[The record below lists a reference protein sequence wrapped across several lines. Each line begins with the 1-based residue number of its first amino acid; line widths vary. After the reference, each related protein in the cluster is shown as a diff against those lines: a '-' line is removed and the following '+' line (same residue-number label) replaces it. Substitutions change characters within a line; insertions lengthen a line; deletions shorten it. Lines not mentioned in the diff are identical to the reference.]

1 MNKDKKSYIT
11 GSSLYRSSGSPT
23 FRNIKSPTSPSIW
36 SSRQYGSVDRD
47 FDQHHNVDRNRSSPS
62 PTSTVW
68 LSKKMK
74 EAAINGF
81 AESNHTSGDKQQ
93 PYSPLSNARYE
104 RSKSDLEPPS
114 SRRLHS
120 LDSPT
125 DSINYL
131 ISRRETSQYMCGDRD
146 LLSPRDSL
154 ISRNSGILSSD
165 FRSKTSPSKD
175 YKSLTEFSS
184 SNLRSPDLYHP
195 TSTRDQIDCDSSK
208 LFNDIYQPRDR
219 SNSFHDLREPSSVLR
234 DLPKSRIRHKTLAY
248 GVSGQELER
257 ARYDPTRKD
266 EDEDMKRILRELED
280 TGFFSKVK
288 GGAAKTS
295 MLYFFSH

>member
-1 MNKDKKSYIT
+1 
-11 GSSLYRSSGSPT
+11 
-23 FRNIKSPTSPSIW
+23 
-36 SSRQYGSVDRD
+36 
-47 FDQHHNVDRNRSSPS
+47 
-62 PTSTVW
+62 
-68 LSKKMK
+68 
-74 EAAINGF
+74 
-81 AESNHTSGDKQQ
+81 
-93 PYSPLSNARYE
+93 
-104 RSKSDLEPPS
+104 
-114 SRRLHS
+114 
-120 LDSPT
+120 
-125 DSINYL
+125 
-131 ISRRETSQYMCGDRD
+131 MCGDRD
-146 LLSPRDSL
+146 LLSPRDSV

-195 TSTRDQIDCDSSK
+195 TSSK

-248 GVSGQELER
+248 GVSGQDLER

-295 MLYFFSH
+295 LLYFFSLIIC

>member
-1 MNKDKKSYIT
+1 
-11 GSSLYRSSGSPT
+11 
-23 FRNIKSPTSPSIW
+23 
-36 SSRQYGSVDRD
+36 
-47 FDQHHNVDRNRSSPS
+47 
-62 PTSTVW
+62 
-68 LSKKMK
+68 
-74 EAAINGF
+74 
-81 AESNHTSGDKQQ
+81 
-93 PYSPLSNARYE
+93 
-104 RSKSDLEPPS
+104 
-114 SRRLHS
+114 
-120 LDSPT
+120 
-125 DSINYL
+125 
-131 ISRRETSQYMCGDRD
+131 MCGDRD
-146 LLSPRDSL
+146 FLSPRDSV

-248 GVSGQELER
+248 GVSGQDLER

-295 MLYFFSH
+295 MLYFCFHYMLAPEHGIFNKFVANPNYTK